1 MNSGKIELYKHLG
14 KNFKYKL
21 IFMYILFCSHDDFKV
36 TSDTVKA
43 VLSPDCAYACA
54 GGNDGSL
61 YIWNTTNGKIEKVL
75 NKEHS

>member
-1 MNSGKIELYKHLG
+1 
-14 KNFKYKL
+14 
-21 IFMYILFCSHDDFKV
+21 MYILFCSHDDFKV

>member
-1 MNSGKIELYKHLG
+1 M
-14 KNFKYKL
+14 
-21 IFMYILFCSHDDFKV
+21 

-61 YIWNTTNGKIEKVL
+61 FIWNTANGKIEKVL